1 MVVIIEGGA
10 RLDRGNIYTHKSNSQ
25 YTDSVQP
32 FDLCGT
38 KANVSTPD
46 IQFLFRSQT
55 FIPQVNPQPSME
67 RYHDADSSDEFRL
80 EDITRRSACDRCRA
94 MKIRCERSNNKGI
107 SQLAQCRRCA
117 QAEAKCI
124 TTLEAQPRRRPQ
136 GENAHPRPTKRIRTA
151 SFGTFTREMGQ
162 ESLGYAAQQA
172 KHALLE
178 YRSEGMAPS
187 DVRPRSGFLQDSDL
201 NFDQWHGF
209 HDIINLDG
217 SARQQELDGG
227 GRKPLETQIGS
238 VVTQPSTA
246 NYLDN
251 QGFMECTL
259 PSTMMPF
266 SSQSLPTPWSPQ
278 GANHAPWAKLSQPR
292 TFTTVSQAQSHEQD
306 SSGTCSSGSHSSNM
320 SGRSSS
326 KGSAQD
332 MMSRILELNMA
343 MSQNIQRATA
353 ANQERP
359 AVRGGGAGSI
369 LVNTLQHSGIFL
381 EMMRE
386 LMSPGKAET
395 RSDDQQARAGS
406 EETVGWSEKAK
417 GGSNGPKVNMD
428 VALQMLSCNMTI
440 GALYQA
446 LSSELITVASSS
458 EAVPLPELR
467 LEGLPNGLDSEMH
480 VSLLAHICML
490 MFLKIQ
496 HEFARFHRQGFLS
509 PMAQST
515 FEAVL
520 AANRDKVAQ
529 TAESLRRLI
538 LDVPSGQGP

>member
-1 MVVIIEGGA
+1 
-10 RLDRGNIYTHKSNSQ
+10 
-25 YTDSVQP
+25 
-32 FDLCGT
+32 
-38 KANVSTPD
+38 
-46 IQFLFRSQT
+46 
-55 FIPQVNPQPSME
+55 ME

-117 QAEAKCI
+117 QAKAKCI

-151 SFGTFTREMGQ
+151 SFGTFTREMGH
-162 ESLGYAAQQA
+162 EALGYAAQQA

-178 YRSEGMAPS
+178 YRSEGIVPS

-201 NFDQWHGF
+201 SFDQWHEF
-209 HDIINLDG
+209 HDNVNLDYP
-217 SARQQELDGG
+217 ARQQELDGRG
-227 GRKPLETQIGS
+227 SKTSETQTCS

-251 QGFMECTL
+251 LGFMECTV
-259 PSTMMPF
+259 PSNIVPF
-266 SSQSLPTPWSPQ
+266 SSQSLPTPLSPQ
-278 GANHAPWAKLSQPR
+278 EANHASWAKLSQPP
-292 TFTTVSQAQSHEQD
+292 TYTTVSQAQPPEQD
-306 SSGTCSSGSHSSNM
+306 SNGTCSSGSHSSNT
-320 SGRSSS
+320 SRRSSS

-353 ANQERP
+353 ANQARC
-359 AVRGGGAGSI
+359 AVRGSGAGSI
-369 LVNTLQHSGIFL
+369 LVDTLQHSRVFL
-381 EMMRE
+381 EMMKE
-386 LMSPGKAET
+386 LMSPGKAEP
-395 RSDDQQARAGS
+395 RADDQQARAAS
-406 EETVGWSEKAK
+406 EETVGRSERAK
-417 GGSNGPKVNMD
+417 GASNVPEVNME

-446 LSSELITVASSS
+446 LSSELVTAASSS

-467 LEGLPNGLDSEMH
+467 LEGLPNGVDPEMH

-496 HEFARFHRQGFLS
+496 HEFARFHQQGFLS
-509 PMAQST
+509 PMAQTT
-515 FEAVL
+515 FEAVV
-520 AANRDKVAQ
+520 AANRDNVAQ

-538 LDVPSGQGP
+538 LDVPSA